1 MWTVDDSKVIRFDL
15 DTQDS
20 EISFHKPNLNT
31 LKEMINHFE
40 KEAFLEQI
48 SSHKSFFPFS
58 LISNTVNKIL
68 LTSTT
73 FSEEA
78 LKLSISNIIE
88 QRMDDSLPAQQSL
101 LQAISYFVEKMF
113 SNEESDFS
121 WINHTQSLIFGP
133 SDSEL
138 ILLNSVTL

>member
-1 MWTVDDSKVIRFDL
+1 
-15 DTQDS
+15 
-20 EISFHKPNLNT
+20 
-31 LKEMINHFE
+31 MINHFE